1 MPQVR
6 SPGVRPW
13 TPTRPTADRQ
23 SSASG
28 KAMAD
33 NKDERIAEL
42 KDALKEAVGAL
53 MMVDAELREKWQLD
67 ATVERLRMIYLKD
80 E

>member
-1 MPQVR
+1 
-6 SPGVRPW
+6 
-13 TPTRPTADRQ
+13 
-23 SSASG
+23 
-28 KAMAD
+28 MAD
-33 NKDERIAEL
+33 NKDERIIEL

-67 ATVERLRMIYLKD
+67 ATVERLRKIYLKD